1 MQPPHSP
8 TPRLTRVLLLGGGGF
23 IGLHIGRRL
32 RQQPDLLTLV
42 GPPRAQL
49 DLVRASASAWDCLIT
64 AARPDVIINAAGR
77 VSGTPQELFDG
88 NMLIVSGLLA
98 SLNRLQLW
106 PWLVHL
112 GSAAEYGVTAPGL
125 PVKED
130 APCHPVSPYGVGK
143 LAATQLIQE
152 ALHWNTARGV
162 VLRVFNPLGAGQSG
176 ATLPGHAASLLRE
189 AMRQPNSAPSGTLSF
204 GDLSSKRDYVDVRDV
219 ARAAVF
225 AAHLGQCPSEFVSA
239 ALQPSALPSA
249 GVLNVGSGQARPSR
263 AVVSGLAQ
271 LAGFTGRI
279 TETAPSS
286 PRSDTVQSQQAS
298 IQQLCALGWSP
309 HYTFED
315 ALHDLWF
322 HPSPLDWDAPSA
334 FPPGHLPSG
343 SILSG
348 PSSPGPRSPVPKE
361 SAHEKSRI

>member
-1 MQPPHSP
+1 MPPLPSP
-8 TPRLTRVLLLGGGGF
+8 SSRLTRVLLLGGGGF

-49 DLVRASASAWDCLIT
+49 DLMRASASAWDCLIT

-77 VSGTPQELFDG
+77 VSGTPQEVFDG

-98 SLNRLQLW
+98 SLNRLHLR

-112 GSAAEYGVTAPGL
+112 GSAAEYGVTAPDR
-125 PVKED
+125 PVGED

-162 VLRVFNPLGAGQSG
+162 VLRVFNPVGAGQSG
-176 ATLPGHAASLLRE
+176 ATLPGHAASMLRE
-189 AMRQPNSAPSGTLSF
+189 AVRHSSHVISF

-225 AAHLGQCPSEFVSA
+225 AARLGVRPEESVLPISHLPA
-239 ALQPSALPSA
+239 
-249 GVLNVGSGQARPSR
+249 VLNVGSGQARPSR
-263 AVVSGLAQ
+263 DVVTGLAQ

-286 PRSDTVQSQQAS
+286 PRSGTVQCQQADL
-298 IQQLCALGWSP
+298 QQLCALGWSP
-309 HYTFED
+309 HYTFGD
-315 ALHDLWF
+315 ALHDLWY
-322 HPSPLDWDAPSA
+322 HPSPLDWDAPCALSA
-334 FPPGHLPSG
+334 ASNSAASNSAASHSAA
-343 SILSG
+343 
-348 PSSPGPRSPVPKE
+348 PKE
-361 SAHEKSRI
+361 SAHETSRV

>member
-1 MQPPHSP
+1 MRPPHP
-8 TPRLTRVLLLGGGGF
+8 HTPRLTRVLLLGGGGF

-49 DLVRASASAWDCLIT
+49 DLMRASASAWDCLIT

-77 VSGTPQELFDG
+77 VSGTPQEVFDG

-98 SLNRLQLW
+98 SLNRLQLR
-106 PWLVHL
+106 PCLVHL
-112 GSAAEYGVTAPGL
+112 GSAAEYGVTAPDR
-125 PVKED
+125 PVGED

-176 ATLPGHAASLLRE
+176 ATLPGHAASVLRE
-189 AMRQPNSAPSGTLSF
+189 AVRHSTSAISF

-225 AAHLGQCPSEFVSA
+225 AARLGQRPEDSVPPISHMPA
-239 ALQPSALPSA
+239 
-249 GVLNVGSGQARPSR
+249 VLNVGSGHARPSR
-263 AVVSGLAQ
+263 DVVTGLAQ
-271 LAGFTGRI
+271 LAGFAGRV

-286 PRSDTVQSQQAS
+286 PRSGTVQCQQAD
-298 IQQLCALGWSP
+298 IQRLCALGWSP

-315 ALHDLWF
+315 ALHDLWY
-322 HPSPLDWDAPSA
+322 HPSPLDWDAPCALSA
-334 FPPGHLPSG
+334 APHSPLSHSPA
-343 SILSG
+343 SISTA
-348 PSSPGPRSPVPKE
+348 PHSAAPKE
-361 SAHEKSRI
+361 SAHETSRV